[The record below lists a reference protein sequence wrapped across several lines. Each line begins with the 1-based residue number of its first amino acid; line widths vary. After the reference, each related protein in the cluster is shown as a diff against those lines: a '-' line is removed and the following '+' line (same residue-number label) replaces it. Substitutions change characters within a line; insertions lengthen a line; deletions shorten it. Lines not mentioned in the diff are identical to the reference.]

1 MTKEYRIRKD
11 TRGKGGSNSPWSRDT
26 TQDDTDA
33 ERKEEELRLAQ
44 FSIEHFADALYCMN
58 PQGRIVYANKAAC
71 HFLGYS
77 RDELVSRSI
86 PEIDPLIS
94 GETWERIWKD
104 LKLRGSVKVETQH
117 RTKRGRVFPVEITAT
132 YLEFEGKEYSVASAR
147 DLTERKRVQTDLQ
160 RSLDQVRALAWRLQ
174 SVREEESKRLAREIH
189 DQLGQALTALRL
201 DVRALI
207 GEMRGVAEAL
217 SKRAKSMLSLIDETI
232 RTVRRISSELRPGML
247 DHLGL
252 VATVES
258 VGEDFQS
265 RTGIKCRLNLP
276 GQDIAMDPERATAL
290 YRILQ
295 ESLTN
300 VARHAAAS
308 QVEVELRRQG
318 KDLTLIVQDN
328 GKGMSMDKLS
338 SRESLGILGMQER
351 ALVFGGH
358 VVFCTGPGMGT
369 TVRVRIPHAGDA

>member
-1 MTKEYRIRKD
+1 
-11 TRGKGGSNSPWSRDT
+11 
-26 TQDDTDA
+26 
-33 ERKEEELRLAQ
+33 
-44 FSIEHFADALYCMN
+44 MN

-71 HFLGYS
+71 HSLGYS

-94 GETWERIWKD
+94 GERWERIWKD

-132 YLEFEGKEYSVASAR
+132 YLEFEGKEYSLASAR
-147 DLTERKRVQTDLQ
+147 DITERKRAQTDLQ
-160 RSLDQVRALAWRLQ
+160 RSLDQVRALAGRLQ

-201 DVRALI
+201 DVSTLI
-207 GEMRGVAEAL
+207 GEMRGFAEPL

-252 VATVES
+252 VATVEWA
-258 VGEDFQS
+258 GEDFQS

-276 GQDIAMDPERATAL
+276 GQDIAMDRERATAV

-308 QVEVELRRQG
+308 EVEVQLRQEG
-318 KDLTLIVQDN
+318 KDLTLVVQDN
-328 GKGMSMDKLS
+328 GKGMPLGRLS

-351 ALVFGGH
+351 ALVFGGEII
-358 VVFCTGPGMGT
+358 FCTGRGMGT
-369 TVRVRIPHAGDA
+369 TVHVRIPYACDA

>member
-1 MTKEYRIRKD
+1 MTKAPRLRKD
-11 TRGKGGSNSPWSRDT
+11 TREKGESDSPWTQGRA
-26 TQDDTDA
+26 QDDTHA
-33 ERKEEELRLAQ
+33 KCKEKELRLAQ
-44 FSIEHFADALYCMN
+44 FSIEHIADAVYWVN

-71 HFLGYS
+71 HSLGYS
-77 RDELVSRSI
+77 HDDLVSRSI

-94 GETWERIWKD
+94 GEAWARIWKD
-104 LKLRGSVKVETQH
+104 LKLRGSVSMETQH

-132 YLEFEGKEYSVASAR
+132 YLEFEGKEYSLASAR
-147 DLTERKRVQTDLQ
+147 DATERKRAQVDLQ
-160 RSLDQVRALAWRLQ
+160 RSLDQVRALAGRLQ

-201 DVRALI
+201 DVSALI
-207 GEMRGVAEAL
+207 REMQGVTEPL
-217 SKRAKSMLSLIDETI
+217 SKRAKSMLSLVDETI
-232 RTVRRISSELRPGML
+232 RAVRRISSELRPGML

-252 VATVES
+252 VATVEWA
-258 VGEDFQS
+258 GEDFQS
-265 RTGIKCRLNLP
+265 RTGIKCRLDLP
-276 GQDIAMDPERATAL
+276 GEDIAMDRERTTAV

-308 QVEVELRRQG
+308 QVEVQLRQQD

-328 GKGMSMDKLS
+328 GKGFPMDKLS

-351 ALVFGGH
+351 ALVFGGE
-358 VVFCTGPGMGT
+358 VIFCTAPGIGT
-369 TVRVRIPHAGDA
+369 TVRVTIPHACNA